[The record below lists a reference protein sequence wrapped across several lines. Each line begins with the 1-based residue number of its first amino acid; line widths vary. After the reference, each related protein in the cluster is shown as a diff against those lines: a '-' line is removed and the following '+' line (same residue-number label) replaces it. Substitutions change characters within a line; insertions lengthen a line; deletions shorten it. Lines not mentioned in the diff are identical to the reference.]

1 MFKSGYFDSGSYL
14 KLDTILTPDRSAAR
28 ITASE
33 LFDCQQLELQ
43 KIKPLLWVEIERR
56 RDLKSNRVGGHPKR
70 GCKLGSKNVKKVT
83 EDIEDGLLADLIYDQ
98 F

>member
-1 MFKSGYFDSGSYL
+1 M

-56 RDLKSNRVGGHPKR
+56 RDLKSNRVGRPPKR
-70 GCKLGSKNVKKVT
+70 GSKLGSKNAKVVT
-83 EDIEDGLLADLIYDQ
+83 EDTKNGILADLIFDQ